1 MEKIACDLLVLRG
14 AGLRTTWGSSR
25 VGHERGGVGNCGQ
38 EPLSRFSR
46 EEWERQGEQA
56 EDQAAWLIPALRHC
70 GCP

>member
-25 VGHERGGVGNCGQ
+25 MGHERGGMGNCGQ
-38 EPLSRFSR
+38 EPLSRFSP